1 MANWIQKSIKHP
13 GALTRQAKRAGMSV
27 AAYINSPPKG
37 ITTTTKR
44 RINEAKTL
52 RRLARSK

>member
-1 MANWIQKSIKHP
+1 MANWIQRSIRHP
-13 GALTRQAKRAGMSV
+13 GALTGQAKRVGMTV
-27 AAYINSPPKG
+27 AQYVSDPPKG